1 MSRVLALLYG
11 VVCYVF
17 FLGVFLYA
25 VPFIGGF
32 LLFKNIN
39 EPVRDEPTTTAWV
52 INSLLLAAFALQHSV
67 MARPGFKQWWTK
79 IIPQPIERATY
90 VLMTN
95 IVMVVLFIQWRPI
108 AGVVWD
114 VQHPTGRNV
123 LWGLFALGW
132 LIVLVTTFLINH
144 FDLFGLRQVWL
155 YFRGKEYTHLTFR
168 TPGPY
173 RFIRHPLYVGWMT
186 AFWAIPTMTVGH
198 LYFALGCTAY
208 MLIAIVFEERD
219 LITYHGDTY
228 KEYTKRTGKLL
239 PKFGGGK

>member
-1 MSRVLALLYG
+1 MSRILALLYG

-25 VPFIGGF
+25 IPFIGGF
-32 LLFKNIN
+32 LFFKNIN
-39 EPVRDEPTTTAWV
+39 EPVKDESPTAWV

-79 IIPQPIERATY
+79 FIPQPIERATY

-95 IVMVVLFIQWRPI
+95 IVMVVLFMQWRPI

-114 VQHPTGRNV
+114 VQHPTGRDV
-123 LWGLFALGW
+123 LWGVFALGW

-155 YFRGKEYTHLTFR
+155 YFRGKEYTNLTFR

-208 MLIAIVFEERD
+208 MLIEIVFEERD
-219 LITYHGDTY
+219 LIAHHGDTY
-228 KEYTKRTGKLL
+228 VEYTKRTGKLL